1 MQIGGP
7 NMASI
12 EEIKSAIETLSPSEF
27 VRLRNWLLEK
37 DWHDWDRQID
47 ADSKAGKLDFLI
59 DEAAEEKA
67 NGTLKDL

>member
-1 MQIGGP
+1 
-7 NMASI
+7 MASI

-37 DWHDWDRQID
+37 DWHEWDRQIE
-47 ADSKAGKLDFLI
+47 ANSKAGKLDFLI

-67 NGTLKDL
+67 KGTLKDL

>member
-1 MQIGGP
+1 
-7 NMASI
+7 MASI

>member
-1 MQIGGP
+1 
-7 NMASI
+7 MASI

-59 DEAAEEKA
+59 DEAAREKA